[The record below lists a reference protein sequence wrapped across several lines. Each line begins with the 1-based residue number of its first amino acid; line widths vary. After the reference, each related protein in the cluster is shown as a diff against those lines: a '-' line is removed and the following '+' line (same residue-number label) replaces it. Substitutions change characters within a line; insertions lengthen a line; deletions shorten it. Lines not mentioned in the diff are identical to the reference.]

1 MCPYKRI
8 LEEEKSKHAD
18 LDSQTGWALDPQTGF
33 GPEFL
38 YQPMKLV
45 HTRHIK
51 GLTRVGNWLHSS
63 IGPGGLLLP

>member
-8 LEEEKSKHAD
+8 LEEEKSKQAD

-33 GPEFL
+33 GPAFL

-45 HTRHIK
+45 QRHIK
-51 GLTRVGNWLHSS
+51 GLTCVGKLAT
-63 IGPGGLLLP
+63 